1 MYNDPAMAA
10 AQDDLRPVR
19 MFVGA
24 LQGALAADQSIV
36 GADAYAW
43 NVPGQYQV
51 IGPYGYSIE
60 GRPISTT
67 QGGGIVLSPALVMMG
82 LGAAIFFLASK

>member
-1 MYNDPAMAA
+1 MYDDTQLAR

-36 GADAYAW
+36 GMDGYAF

-51 IGPYGYSIE
+51 IGPYGYSLE

-67 QGGGIVLSPALVMMG
+67 QGGGLVISPAIVMMG